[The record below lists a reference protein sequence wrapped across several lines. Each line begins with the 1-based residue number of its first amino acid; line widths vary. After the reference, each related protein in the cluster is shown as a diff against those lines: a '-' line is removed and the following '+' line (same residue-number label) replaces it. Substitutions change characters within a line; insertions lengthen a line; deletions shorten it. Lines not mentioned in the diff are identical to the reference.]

1 MGPAARPA
9 RLPLTLSREADVA
22 QTQAP
27 VEPGAPSR
35 AGAQPPGPR
44 GRPGSTTTTGMLVKI
59 ALLGLVLAIA
69 IFGAFPLIEQQQWL
83 GLALLVLVTAVIFWV
98 YLSPKRIPAKYLIP
112 GTLFLLAFQVFP
124 VLYTMSTAFTNFGDA
139 HRGSKEQAIQAI
151 EGASIQKV
159 EGSTDYRLTVATEG
173 DPITGDL
180 IFLLADPET
189 QQAQVGTPDGLEPLA
204 ADGLQFSPEGNITE
218 APGYTLLT
226 IGAAGGREEDL
237 AVFSVPTENGAIV
250 AAGLTRA
257 FEGAP
262 TRVYDEACD
271 CIKDAETGQTWTA
284 DETDGFFVDAQGENL
299 AQGWKVNV
307 GLRNFADVV
316 TDPLIAKYFF
326 RTLVWNLAFAA
337 LTVAGTFALGLMV
350 AIVLN
355 HERLKGQR
363 IYRSLLILPYAMP
376 AFAMLLLWRDMFNTD
391 FGLINRMFGT
401 EINWFGKPVTAMIAV
416 LLVQL
421 WMGYPYMFLV
431 ATGAL
436 QSIPGD
442 LKEAASVDGAKPV
455 YAFRTIIFPLLLVA
469 LAPLMIASFAFNFNN
484 FNAIYM
490 VSEGGPFPPD
500 NPQLGATDLLIT
512 YTYRLAFGAQGAQY
526 GFAAAVSI
534 FIFLIVAVISI
545 IGFRRTRALEEVN

>member
-1 MGPAARPA
+1 M
-9 RLPLTLSREADVA
+9 A

-35 AGAQPPGPR
+35 ASAQPPGPR
-44 GRPGSTTTTGMLVKI
+44 GRPGSTTTTGMIVKI

-69 IFGAFPLIEQQQWL
+69 IFGAFPLVEQQQWL

-98 YLSPKRIPAKYLIP
+98 YLSPSRIPAKYLIP
-112 GTLFLLAFQVFP
+112 GTLFLLVFQVFP

-139 HRGSKEQAIQAI
+139 HRGSKEDAIQAI

-159 EGSTDYRLTVATEG
+159 EGSTDYRLTVATKG
-173 DPITGDL
+173 DPITGD
-180 IFLLADPET
+180 IVFLLTDPDT
-189 QQAQVGTPDGLEPLA
+189 KQTQVGTSDGLEPLP
-204 ADGLQFSPEGNITE
+204 ADGVQLSPLDNVTE
-218 APGYTLLT
+218 APGYTVLT
-226 IGAAGGREEDL
+226 IGAAGAREEDL
-237 AVFSVPTENGAIV
+237 ANFSVPTQKGAIV

-262 TRVYDEACD
+262 QRAYDQACD

-284 DETDGFFVDAQGENL
+284 DETNGLFVDAKGENL

-337 LTVAGTFALGLMV
+337 LTVAGTFSLGLLV

-455 YAFRTIIFPLLLVA
+455 YAFRTIVFPLLLVA

-545 IGFRRTRALEEVN
+545 IGFRRSRAQEEVN

>member
-1 MGPAARPA
+1 M
-9 RLPLTLSREADVA
+9 A

-27 VEPGAPSR
+27 VETGAPSR

-44 GRPGSTTTTGMLVKI
+44 GRPGSTTTTGMLIKI
-59 ALLGLVLAIA
+59 AVLGLVLAIA
-69 IFGAFPLIEQQQWL
+69 IFGAFPLIEQQQWV

-98 YLSPKRIPAKYLIP
+98 YLSPRRIPAKYLIP

-139 HRGSKEQAIQAI
+139 HRGSKEDAIQAI
-151 EGASIQKV
+151 EGASITKV
-159 EGSTDYRLTVATEG
+159 EGSTDYRLSVATEG
-173 DPITGDL
+173 DPITGD
-180 IFLLADPET
+180 IVFLLTDPET
-189 QQAQVGTPDGLEPLA
+189 KQTQVGTSDGLEPLP
-204 ADGLQFSPEGNITE
+204 ADGVQLSPLGNVTE
-218 APGYTLLT
+218 APGYTVLT
-226 IGAAGGREEDL
+226 IGAAGAREEDL
-237 AVFSVPTENGAIV
+237 AEFSVPTENGAIV

-262 TRVYDEACD
+262 QRAYDEACD

-284 DETDGFFVDAQGENL
+284 DETDGFFVDDQGENL
-299 AQGWKVNV
+299 AQGWQVNV

-326 RTLVWNLAFAA
+326 RTLVWNFAFAA
-337 LTVAGTFALGLMV
+337 LTVAFTFALGLLV

-376 AFAMLLLWRDMFNTD
+376 AFAMLLVWRDMFNTD
-391 FGLINRMFGT
+391 FGLINRMFNS
-401 EINWFGKPVTAMIAV
+401 EVNWFGKPVTAMIAV
-416 LLVQL
+416 LLVQI

-534 FIFLIVAVISI
+534 FIFVIVAVFSI

>member
-1 MGPAARPA
+1 
-9 RLPLTLSREADVA
+9 VA

-98 YLSPKRIPAKYLIP
+98 YLSPRRIPAKYLIP

-139 HRGSKEQAIQAI
+139 HRGSKEDAILAI
-151 EGASIQKV
+151 EGASITKV
-159 EGSTDYRLTVATEG
+159 EGSTDYRLAVATEG
-173 DPITGDL
+173 DPITGD
-180 IFLLADPET
+180 IVFLLTDPET
-189 QQAQVGTPDGLEPLA
+189 KQSQVGTSDGLEPLP
-204 ADGLQFSPEGNITE
+204 PEGVQLSPLGNVTE
-218 APGYTLLT
+218 APGYTILT
-226 IGAAGGREEDL
+226 IGAAGAREEDL
-237 AVFSVPTENGAIV
+237 ADFSVPTENGAIV

-262 TRVYDEACD
+262 QRAYDEACD

-284 DETDGFFVDAQGENL
+284 DETDGLFVDDQGENL
-299 AQGWKVNV
+299 AQGWQVNV

-337 LTVAGTFALGLMV
+337 LTVAGTFALGLLV

-500 NPQLGATDLLIT
+500 NPQIGATDLLIT

-526 GFAAAVSI
+526 GFAAAVSV

-545 IGFRRTRALEEVN
+545 VGFRRTRALEEVN

>member
-1 MGPAARPA
+1 
-9 RLPLTLSREADVA
+9 VA
-22 QTQAP
+22 QGTQVP
-27 VEPGAPSR
+27 VEAGAPER
-35 AGAQPPGPR
+35 PGAQPPGR
-44 GRPGSTTTTGMLVKI
+44 RARPGSTTTLGLVVKI
-59 ALLGLVLAIA
+59 ALLGLVLAVA
-69 IFGAFPLIEQQQWL
+69 IFAAFPLIEQGQWL
-83 GLALLVLVTAVIFWV
+83 GLALVVVVTALLFWI
-98 YLSPKRIPAKYLIP
+98 YLSPRRIPAKYLIP

-124 VLYTMSTAFTNFGDA
+124 ALYTMSTAFTNFGDA
-139 HRGSKEQAIQAI
+139 HRGGKQDAIQAI
-151 EGASIQKV
+151 EGASITKV
-159 EGSTDYRLTVATEG
+159 PGSTDYRLSVATQG
-173 DPITGDL
+173 DPSTGDL
-180 IFLLADPET
+180 VFLLTDPET
-189 QQAQVGTPDGLEPLA
+189 RAAQVGTPDGLEPLA

-218 APGYTLLT
+218 APGYTILSL
-226 IGAAGGREEDL
+226 GAAGAREEDL
-237 AVFSVPTENGAIV
+237 ADFSVPTDNGAIV
-250 AAGLTRA
+250 SAGLTRA

-262 TRVYDEACD
+262 QRAYDAACD
-271 CIKDAETGQTWTA
+271 CVKDAETGQTWTA
-284 DETDGFFVDAQGENL
+284 DNSEGLFVDAQGENL
-299 AQGWKVNV
+299 AQGWQVNV
-307 GLRNFADVV
+307 GFRNFVDVL

-326 RTLVWNLAFAA
+326 RTLIWNFAFAA
-337 LTVAGTFALGLMV
+337 LTVAITFALGLLV

-391 FGLINRMFGT
+391 FGLINRMFNS
-401 EINWFGKPVTAMIAV
+401 EVNWFGKPLTAMLAV

-431 ATGAL
+431 CTGAL
-436 QSIPGD
+436 QAIPGD

-500 NPQLGATDLLIT
+500 NPQIGATDILIT
-512 YTYRLAFGAQGAQY
+512 YTYRLAFGGQGAQY
-526 GFAAAVSI
+526 GFAAAVSV

-545 IGFRRTRALEEVN
+545 VGFRRTRALEEVN

>member
-1 MGPAARPA
+1 VAQGTQVPVEAGGPSPAA
-9 RLPLTLSREADVA
+9 A
-22 QTQAP
+22 QQ
-27 VEPGAPSR
+27 PGR
-35 AGAQPPGPR
+35 R
-44 GRPGSTTTTGMLVKI
+44 GRPGSTTTTGMIVKI
-59 ALLGLVLAIA
+59 AVLGLVTAIA
-69 IFGAFPLIEQQQWL
+69 IFGAFPLIEQGQWL
-83 GLALLVLVTAVIFWV
+83 GLALLVGVTALLFWI
-98 YLSPKRIPAKYLIP
+98 YLSPRRIPAKYLIP

-139 HRGSKEQAIQAI
+139 HRGSKVDAIRAI
-151 EGASIQKV
+151 EGASVTKV
-159 EGSTDYRLTVATEG
+159 PGSADYRLSVATKG
-173 DPITGDL
+173 DPTTGDL
-180 IFLLADPET
+180 VFLLTDAET
-189 QQAQVGTPDGLEPLA
+189 KQPFVGTIEGLEPLPA
-204 ADGLQFSPEGNITE
+204 GDVQLSPEGNITQ
-218 APGYTLLT
+218 APGYTILSLGQA
-226 IGAAGGREEDL
+226 GAREEDL
-237 AVFSVPTENGAIV
+237 ADFSVPTPKGAIV
-250 AAGLTRA
+250 PAGLTRA

-262 TRVYDEACD
+262 QRAYDAACD

-284 DETDGFFVDAQGENL
+284 DDSNGLFVDDKGENL
-299 AQGWKVNV
+299 AQGWQVNV

-316 TDPLIAKYFF
+316 SDPLIAKYFF
-326 RTLVWNLAFAA
+326 RTLLWNFAFAA
-337 LTVAGTFALGLMV
+337 LTVGLTFALGLLV

-391 FGLINRMFGT
+391 FGLINRMFNS
-401 EINWFGKPVTAMIAV
+401 EVNWFGKPATAMIAV

-431 ATGAL
+431 CTGAL

-484 FNAIYM
+484 FNAIFM

-500 NPQLGATDLLIT
+500 NPQIGATDLLIT

-526 GFAAAVSI
+526 GFAAAVSV
-534 FIFLIVAVISI
+534 FIFLIVAVFSI
-545 IGFRRTRALEEVN
+545 VGFRRTRALEEVN

>member
-1 MGPAARPA
+1 M
-9 RLPLTLSREADVA
+9 A

-27 VEPGAPSR
+27 VEAGAPSR

-98 YLSPKRIPAKYLIP
+98 YLSPSRIPAKYLIP

-139 HRGSKEQAIQAI
+139 HRGSKEDAIQAI
-151 EGASIQKV
+151 EGASITKV
-159 EGSTDYRLTVATEG
+159 EGSTDYRLAVATEG
-173 DPITGDL
+173 DPITGD
-180 IFLLADPET
+180 IVFLLTDFET
-189 QQAQVGTPDGLEPLA
+189 KQSQVGTSDGLEPLP
-204 ADGLQFSPEGNITE
+204 PEGVQLSPLGNVTE
-218 APGYTLLT
+218 APGYTILT
-226 IGAAGGREEDL
+226 IGAAGAREEDL
-237 AVFSVPTENGAIV
+237 ADFSVPTENGAIV

-262 TRVYDEACD
+262 QRAYDEACD

-284 DETDGFFVDAQGENL
+284 DETDGLFVDDQGENL
-299 AQGWKVNV
+299 AQGWQVNV

-337 LTVAGTFALGLMV
+337 LTVAGTFALGLLV
-350 AIVLN
+350 AVVLN

-500 NPQLGATDLLIT
+500 NPQIGATDLLIT

-526 GFAAAVSI
+526 GFAAAVSV

-545 IGFRRTRALEEVN
+545 VGFRRTRALEEVN

>member
-1 MGPAARPA
+1 
-9 RLPLTLSREADVA
+9 VA
-22 QTQAP
+22 QGTQVP
-27 VEPGAPSR
+27 VEAGAPER
-35 AGAQPPGPR
+35 PGAQPPGRR
-44 GRPGSTTTTGMLVKI
+44 GRPGSSSTTTAGLVVKI
-59 ALLGLVLAIA
+59 VLLGLVLAVA
-69 IFGAFPLIEQQQWL
+69 IFAAFPLVEQGQWL
-83 GLALLVLVTAVIFWV
+83 GLALVVGVTALLFWI
-98 YLSPKRIPAKYLIP
+98 YLSPRRIPAKYLIP

-151 EGASIQKV
+151 EGASITKV
-159 EGSTDYRLTVATEG
+159 AGSTDYRLAIATKG
-173 DPITGDL
+173 DPATGDL
-180 IFLLADPET
+180 VFLLTDPET
-189 QQAQVGTPDGLEPLA
+189 RASQVGTPDGLEPLA
-204 ADGLQFSPEGNITE
+204 ADGLRFSPEGNITE
-218 APGYTLLT
+218 APGYTVLS
-226 IGAAGGREEDL
+226 IGAAGAREEDL
-237 AVFSVPTENGAIV
+237 ADFSVPTDNGAIV
-250 AAGLTRA
+250 NAGLTRA

-262 TRVYDEACD
+262 QRAYDAACD
-271 CIKDAETGQTWTA
+271 CVRDAETGQTWTA
-284 DETDGFFVDAQGENL
+284 DDGQGFFVDAQGENL
-299 AQGWKVNV
+299 AQGWQINV
-307 GLRNFADVV
+307 GFRNFVDVV

-326 RTLVWNLAFAA
+326 RTLIWNFAFAA
-337 LTVAGTFALGLMV
+337 LTVAITFALGLLV

-355 HERLKGQR
+355 HERLRGQR

-391 FGLINRMFGT
+391 FGLINRLFNS
-401 EINWFGKPVTAMIAV
+401 EVNWFGKPLTAMLAV

-431 ATGAL
+431 CTGAL

-500 NPQLGATDLLIT
+500 NPQIGATDILIT
-512 YTYRLAFGAQGAQY
+512 YTYRLAFGGQGAQY
-526 GFAAAVSI
+526 GFAAAVSV

-545 IGFRRTRALEEVN
+545 VGFRRTRALEEVN

>member
-1 MGPAARPA
+1 
-9 RLPLTLSREADVA
+9 VA
-22 QTQAP
+22 QTQVP
-27 VEPGAPSR
+27 VEAGAPAR
-35 AGAQPPGPR
+35 PGAQPPGR
-44 GRPGSTTTTGMLVKI
+44 RARPGSTTTVGLLVKI
-59 ALLGLVLAIA
+59 ALLGLVLAVA
-69 IFGAFPLIEQQQWL
+69 IFAAFPLIQQGQWL
-83 GLALLVLVTAVIFWV
+83 GLALVVGVTALLFWI
-98 YLSPKRIPAKYLIP
+98 YLSPRRIPAKYLIP

-139 HRGSKEQAIQAI
+139 HRGSKEDAIRAI
-151 EGASIQKV
+151 EGASITKV
-159 EGSTDYRLTVATEG
+159 EGSTDYRLAIATQG

-180 IFLLADPET
+180 VFLLSDPET
-189 QQAQVGTPDGLEPLA
+189 RASQVGTPDGLEPLA
-204 ADGLQFSPEGNITE
+204 ADGLQFSPQGNIIE
-218 APGYTLLT
+218 APGYTILT
-226 IGAAGGREEDL
+226 IGAAGAREEDL
-237 AVFSVPTENGAIV
+237 AEFSVPTADGAIV

-262 TRVYDEACD
+262 QRAYDEACD
-271 CIKDAETGQTWTA
+271 CIRDAGTGQTWTA
-284 DETDGFFVDAQGENL
+284 DDSEGLFVDAGGDNL
-299 AQGWKVNV
+299 AQGWQVNV
-307 GLRNFADVV
+307 GFRNFVDVV

-326 RTLVWNLAFAA
+326 RTLLWNFAFAA
-337 LTVAGTFALGLMV
+337 LTVAITFALGLLV

-391 FGLINRMFGT
+391 FGLINRLFNL
-401 EINWFGKPVTAMIAV
+401 EVNWFGKPLTAMLAV

-431 ATGAL
+431 CTGAL
-436 QSIPGD
+436 QAIPGD
-442 LKEAASVDGAKPV
+442 LKEAAAVDGAKPV
-455 YAFRTIIFPLLLVA
+455 YAFRTIVFPLLLVA

-484 FNAIYM
+484 FNAIYL

-500 NPQLGATDLLIT
+500 NPQIGATDLLIT

-526 GFAAAVSI
+526 GFAAAVSV
-534 FIFLIVAVISI
+534 FIFLIVAVFSI

>member
-1 MGPAARPA
+1 
-9 RLPLTLSREADVA
+9 VA

-27 VEPGAPSR
+27 IEAGAPER
-35 AGAQPPGPR
+35 PGAQPPGR
-44 GRPGSTTTTGMLVKI
+44 RARPGSTTTTTGMVVKI
-59 ALLGLVLAIA
+59 VLLGLVLAVA
-69 IFGAFPLIEQQQWL
+69 IFAAFPLIEQGQWL
-83 GLALLVLVTAVIFWV
+83 GLALVVGVTALLFWI
-98 YLSPKRIPAKYLIP
+98 YLSPSRIPAKYLIP

-139 HRGSKEQAIQAI
+139 HRGSKEDAIRAI
-151 EGASIQKV
+151 EGASITKV
-159 EGSTDYRLTVATEG
+159 EGSTDYRLAIATQG
-173 DPITGDL
+173 DPATGD
-180 IFLLADPET
+180 IVFLLSDPET
-189 QQAQVGTPDGLEPLA
+189 QASQVGTPDGLEPLP
-204 ADGLQFSPEGNITE
+204 ADGLQFSPDGNITE
-218 APGYTLLT
+218 APGYTILT
-226 IGAAGGREEDL
+226 IGAAGAREEDL
-237 AVFSVPTENGAIV
+237 AEFSVPTPDGAIV

-262 TRVYDEACD
+262 QRAYDEACD

-284 DETDGFFVDAQGENL
+284 DGSQGFFVDANGDNL
-299 AQGWKVNV
+299 AQGWQVNV
-307 GLRNFADVV
+307 GLRNFVDVV

-326 RTLVWNLAFAA
+326 RTLIWNFAFAA
-337 LTVAGTFALGLMV
+337 LTVATTFALGLLV

-363 IYRSLLILPYAMP
+363 VYRSLLILPYAMP

-391 FGLINRMFGT
+391 FGLINRMFNL
-401 EINWFGKPVTAMIAV
+401 EVNWFGKPLTAMLAV

-431 ATGAL
+431 CTGAL

-500 NPQLGATDLLIT
+500 NPQIGATDLLIT

-526 GFAAAVSI
+526 GFAAAVSV
-534 FIFLIVAVISI
+534 FIFLIVAVFSI

>member
-1 MGPAARPA
+1 
-9 RLPLTLSREADVA
+9 VA

-35 AGAQPPGPR
+35 AGPQPPGRR
-44 GRPGSTTTTGMLVKI
+44 GRPASTTTTGMIVKI

-83 GLALLVLVTAVIFWV
+83 GLALLIAVTSVIFWV
-98 YLSPKRIPAKYLIP
+98 YLSPRRIPAKYLIP

-139 HRGSKEQAIQAI
+139 HRGSKEDAIQAI
-151 EGASIQKV
+151 EGASITKV
-159 EGSTDYRLTVATEG
+159 EGSTDYRLAVATKG
-173 DPITGDL
+173 DPITGD
-180 IFLLADPET
+180 IVFLLTDFET
-189 QQAQVGTPDGLEPLA
+189 KQSQVGTSDGLEPLP
-204 ADGLQFSPEGNITE
+204 PEGVQLSPLGNVTE
-218 APGYTLLT
+218 APGYTILT
-226 IGAAGGREEDL
+226 IGAAGAREEDL
-237 AVFSVPTENGAIV
+237 ADFSVPTENGAIV

-262 TRVYDEACD
+262 QRAYDEACD

-284 DETDGFFVDAQGENL
+284 DETNGLFVDDQGENL

-307 GLRNFADVV
+307 GLRNFVDVV

-326 RTLVWNLAFAA
+326 RTLVWNFAFAA
-337 LTVAGTFALGLMV
+337 LTVAGTFALGLLV

-431 ATGAL
+431 CTGAL

-500 NPQLGATDLLIT
+500 NPQIGATDLLIT

-526 GFAAAVSI
+526 GFAAAVSV
-534 FIFLIVAVISI
+534 FIFLIVAVFSI

>member
-1 MGPAARPA
+1 
-9 RLPLTLSREADVA
+9 VA

-44 GRPGSTTTTGMLVKI
+44 GRPGSTTTTGMIVKI

-69 IFGAFPLIEQQQWL
+69 IFGAFPLVEQQQWL

-98 YLSPKRIPAKYLIP
+98 YLSPSRIPAKYLIP
-112 GTLFLLAFQVFP
+112 GTLFLLVFQVFP

-139 HRGSKEQAIQAI
+139 HRGSKEDAIQAI

-159 EGSTDYRLTVATEG
+159 EGSTDYRLTVATKG
-173 DPITGDL
+173 DPITGD
-180 IFLLADPET
+180 IVFLLTDPDT
-189 QQAQVGTPDGLEPLA
+189 KQTQVGTSDGLEPLP
-204 ADGLQFSPEGNITE
+204 ADGVQLSPLGNVTE
-218 APGYTLLT
+218 APGYTVLT
-226 IGAAGGREEDL
+226 IGAAGAREEDL
-237 AVFSVPTENGAIV
+237 ANFSVPTQNGAIV

-262 TRVYDEACD
+262 QRAYDQACD

-284 DETDGFFVDAQGENL
+284 DETNGLFVDAKGENL

-337 LTVAGTFALGLMV
+337 LTVAGTFSLGLLV

-455 YAFRTIIFPLLLVA
+455 YAFRTIVFPLLLVA

-534 FIFLIVAVISI
+534 FIFLIVAVVSI
-545 IGFRRTRALEEVN
+545 IGFRRSRALEEVN

>member
-1 MGPAARPA
+1 
-9 RLPLTLSREADVA
+9 VA
-22 QTQAP
+22 QTQTP
-27 VEPGAPSR
+27 VETGATTR
-35 AGAQPPGPR
+35 AGAQPPGRR

-83 GLALLVLVTAVIFWV
+83 GLALLIAVTAVIFWV
-98 YLSPKRIPAKYLIP
+98 YLSPRRIPAKYLIP

-139 HRGSKEQAIQAI
+139 HRGSKEDAIQAI

-159 EGSTDYRLTVATEG
+159 EGSTDYRLTVAT
-173 DPITGDL
+173 TGDAVTGD
-180 IFLLADPET
+180 IVFLLTDPDT
-189 QQAQVGTPDGLEPLA
+189 KQSQVGTSDGLEPLP
-204 ADGLQFSPEGNITE
+204 PEGVQLSPSGNVTE
-218 APGYTLLT
+218 APGYTILT
-226 IGAAGGREEDL
+226 IGAAGAREEDL
-237 AVFSVPTENGAIV
+237 ANFSVPTDNGAIV
-250 AAGLTRA
+250 NAGLTRA

-262 TRVYDEACD
+262 QRAYDSACD
-271 CIKDAETGQTWTA
+271 CIKDAQTGQTWTA
-284 DETDGFFVDAQGENL
+284 DDANGLFVDANGDNL

-326 RTLVWNLAFAA
+326 RTLIWNFAFAA
-337 LTVAGTFALGLMV
+337 LTVAGTFALGLLV

-391 FGLINRMFGT
+391 FGLINRLFGT

-500 NPQLGATDLLIT
+500 NPQIGATDLLIT

-526 GFAAAVSI
+526 GFAAAVSV

-545 IGFRRTRALEEVN
+545 VGFRRTRALEEVN

>member
-1 MGPAARPA
+1 M
-9 RLPLTLSREADVA
+9 A

-83 GLALLVLVTAVIFWV
+83 GLALLTVVTAVIFWV
-98 YLSPKRIPAKYLIP
+98 YLSPRRIPAKYLIP

-139 HRGSKEQAIQAI
+139 HRGSKEDAIQAI

-159 EGSTDYRLTVATEG
+159 EGSTDYRLTVATTG
-173 DPITGDL
+173 DPVTGD
-180 IFLLADPET
+180 IVFLLTDPDT
-189 QQAQVGTPDGLEPLA
+189 KQSQVGTSDGLEPLP
-204 ADGLQFSPEGNITE
+204 PEGVQLSPSGNVTE
-218 APGYTLLT
+218 APGYTVLT
-226 IGAAGGREEDL
+226 IGAAGAHEEDL
-237 AVFSVPTENGAIV
+237 ADFSVPTQNGAIV

-262 TRVYDEACD
+262 QRAYDEACD

-284 DETDGFFVDAQGENL
+284 DETNGLFVDAQGENL
-299 AQGWKVNV
+299 AQGWKVNQRAEEV
-307 GLRNFADVV
+307 LGDQRVSDHVHEVAQ
-316 TDPLIAKYFF
+316 TD
-326 RTLVWNLAFAA
+326 VWNFAFAA
-337 LTVAGTFALGLMV
+337 LTVAGTFALGLLV

-376 AFAMLLLWRDMFNTD
+376 SFAMLLLWRDMFNTD
-391 FGLINRMFGT
+391 FGLINRLFGT

-484 FNAIYM
+484 FNAIYL
-490 VSEGGPFPPD
+490 VSEGGPFPAD
-500 NPQLGATDLLIT
+500 NPQIGATDLLIT

-526 GFAAAVSI
+526 GFAAAVSV
-534 FIFLIVAVISI
+534 FIFLIVAVFSI

>member
-1 MGPAARPA
+1 M
-9 RLPLTLSREADVA
+9 A

-83 GLALLVLVTAVIFWV
+83 GLALLIAVTAVIFWV
-98 YLSPKRIPAKYLIP
+98 YLSPGRIPAKYLIP

-139 HRGSKEQAIQAI
+139 HRGSKEDAIQAI

-159 EGSTDYRLTVATEG
+159 EGSTDYRLTVATKG
-173 DPITGDL
+173 DPITGD
-180 IFLLADPET
+180 IVFLLTDPDT
-189 QQAQVGTPDGLEPLA
+189 KQTQVGTSDGLEPLPA
-204 ADGLQFSPEGNITE
+204 GGVQLSPLGNVTE
-218 APGYTLLT
+218 APGYTVLT
-226 IGAAGGREEDL
+226 IGAAGAREEDL
-237 AVFSVPTENGAIV
+237 ANFSVPTQKGAIV

-262 TRVYDEACD
+262 QRAYDQACD

-284 DETDGFFVDAQGENL
+284 DETNGLFVDAKGENL

-337 LTVAGTFALGLMV
+337 LTVAGTFSLGLLV

-455 YAFRTIIFPLLLVA
+455 YAFRTIVFPLLLVA

-534 FIFLIVAVISI
+534 FIFLIVAVVSI
-545 IGFRRTRALEEVN
+545 IGFRRSRALEEVN

>member
-1 MGPAARPA
+1 M
-9 RLPLTLSREADVA
+9 A

-35 AGAQPPGPR
+35 ASAQPPGPR

-83 GLALLVLVTAVIFWV
+83 GLALLIAVTAVIFWV
-98 YLSPKRIPAKYLIP
+98 YLSPRRIPAKYLIP

-139 HRGSKEQAIQAI
+139 HRGSKEDAIQAI
-151 EGASIQKV
+151 EGASITKV
-159 EGSTDYRLTVATEG
+159 PGSTDYRLSIATQG
-173 DPITGDL
+173 DPITGD
-180 IFLLADPET
+180 IVFLLADPET
-189 QQAQVGTPDGLEPLA
+189 RAAQVGTPDGLEPLA

-218 APGYTLLT
+218 APGYTILT
-226 IGAAGGREEDL
+226 IGAAGAREEDL
-237 AVFSVPTENGAIV
+237 ADFSVPTEDGAIV

-262 TRVYDEACD
+262 TRAYDEGCD
-271 CIKDAETGQTWTA
+271 CIRDAETGQTWTA
-284 DETDGFFVDAQGENL
+284 DGTEGFFVDDQGENL
-299 AQGWKVNV
+299 AQGWQVNV

-337 LTVAGTFALGLMV
+337 LTVAGTFALGLLV

-391 FGLINRMFGT
+391 FGLINRMFNSQV
-401 EINWFGKPVTAMIAV
+401 NWFGKPVTAMIAV

-431 ATGAL
+431 CTGAL

-500 NPQLGATDLLIT
+500 NPQIGATDLLIT

-526 GFAAAVSI
+526 GFAAAVSV
-534 FIFLIVAVISI
+534 FIFLIVAVFSI
-545 IGFRRTRALEEVN
+545 VGFRRTRALEEVN

>member
-1 MGPAARPA
+1 
-9 RLPLTLSREADVA
+9 VA

-27 VEPGAPSR
+27 VESGAPSR

-44 GRPGSTTTTGMLVKI
+44 GRSGSTTTTGMLVKI

-98 YLSPKRIPAKYLIP
+98 YLSPRRIPAKYLIP

-139 HRGSKEQAIQAI
+139 HRGSKEDAIQAI
-151 EGASIQKV
+151 EGASITKV
-159 EGSTDYRLTVATEG
+159 EGSTDYRLAVATEG
-173 DPITGDL
+173 DPITGD
-180 IFLLADPET
+180 IVFLLTDPET
-189 QQAQVGTPDGLEPLA
+189 KQSQVGTSDGLEPLP
-204 ADGLQFSPEGNITE
+204 PEGVQLSPLGNVTE
-218 APGYTLLT
+218 APGYTILT
-226 IGAAGGREEDL
+226 IGAAGAREEDL
-237 AVFSVPTENGAIV
+237 ADFSVPTENGAIV

-262 TRVYDEACD
+262 QRAYDEACD

-284 DETDGFFVDAQGENL
+284 DETDGLFVDDQGENL
-299 AQGWKVNV
+299 AQGWQVNV

-337 LTVAGTFALGLMV
+337 LTVAGTFALGLLV

-391 FGLINRMFGT
+391 FGLINRLFGT

-431 ATGAL
+431 CTGAL

-500 NPQLGATDLLIT
+500 NPQIGATDLLIT

-526 GFAAAVSI
+526 GFAAAVSV

-545 IGFRRTRALEEVN
+545 VGFRRTRALEEVN

>member
-1 MGPAARPA
+1 
-9 RLPLTLSREADVA
+9 VA
-22 QTQAP
+22 QGTQVP
-27 VEPGAPSR
+27 VETGGPSR
-35 AGAQPPGPR
+35 AAAQPPGQR
-44 GRPGSTTTTGMLVKI
+44 GRPGSTTTTGMIVKI
-59 ALLGLVLAIA
+59 AVLALVLAIA

-98 YLSPKRIPAKYLIP
+98 YLSPRRIPAKYLIP

-139 HRGSKEQAIQAI
+139 HRGSKQDAIQAI
-151 EGASIQKV
+151 EGASVTKV
-159 EGSTDYRLTVATEG
+159 PGSTDYRLSIATKG
-173 DPITGDL
+173 DPATGDL
-180 IFLLADPET
+180 VFLLVDPGT
-189 QQAQVGTPDGLEPLA
+189 RAAQLGTPDGLEPLPA
-204 ADGLQFSPEGNITE
+204 GGLQFSDQSNITE
-218 APGYTLLT
+218 APGYTILS
-226 IGAAGGREEDL
+226 IGQAGAREENL
-237 AVFSVPTENGAIV
+237 ADFSVPTDNGAIV
-250 AAGLTRA
+250 PAGLTRA

-262 TRVYDEACD
+262 QRSYDAACD
-271 CIKDAETGQTWTA
+271 CIKDRETGQTWTA
-284 DETDGFFVDAQGENL
+284 DDGNGLFVDAKGDNL
-299 AQGWKVNV
+299 AQGWQVNV

-326 RTLVWNLAFAA
+326 RTLVWNFAFAA
-337 LTVAGTFALGLMV
+337 LTVGLTFALGLLV

-363 IYRSLLILPYAMP
+363 LYRSLLILPYAMP

-391 FGLINRMFGT
+391 FGLINRLFNS
-401 EINWFGKPVTAMIAV
+401 EVNWFGKPATAMIAV

-431 ATGAL
+431 CTGAL

-455 YAFRTIIFPLLLVA
+455 YAFRTIVFPLLLVA
-469 LAPLMIASFAFNFNN
+469 LAPLLIASFAFNFNN
-484 FNAIYM
+484 FNAIFM

-500 NPQLGATDLLIT
+500 NPQIGATDLLIT

-526 GFAAAVSI
+526 GFAAAVSV
-534 FIFLIVAVISI
+534 FIFLIVAVFSI
-545 IGFRRTRALEEVN
+545 VGFRRTRALEEVN

>member
-1 MGPAARPA
+1 M
-9 RLPLTLSREADVA
+9 A

-124 VLYTMSTAFTNFGDA
+124 VLYTMSTAFTNFGDG
-139 HRGSKEQAIQAI
+139 HRGSQEDAIRAI
-151 EGASIQKV
+151 EGASIRKV
-159 EGSTDYRLTVATEG
+159 EGSTDYRLAVAVKG

-180 IFLLADPET
+180 YFLLTDPET
-189 QQAQVGTPDGLEPLA
+189 RQTEVGTSDGLEPLP
-204 ADGLQFSPEGNITE
+204 ADGVVLSPQGNVTE
-218 APGYTLLT
+218 APGYTILT

-271 CIKDAETGQTWTA
+271 CIKDTETGQTWTA
-284 DETDGFFVDAQGENL
+284 DDSDGFFVDAQGENL

-337 LTVAGTFALGLMV
+337 LTVAGTFSLGLLV

>member
-1 MGPAARPA
+1 
-9 RLPLTLSREADVA
+9 VA
-22 QTQAP
+22 QGTQVP
-27 VEPGAPSR
+27 VEAGAPER
-35 AGAQPPGPR
+35 PGAQPPGRR
-44 GRPGSTTTTGMLVKI
+44 GRPGSSTTTAGLVVKI
-59 ALLGLVLAIA
+59 VLLGLVLAVA
-69 IFGAFPLIEQQQWL
+69 IFAAFPLVEQGQWL
-83 GLALLVLVTAVIFWV
+83 GLALVVGVTALLFWI
-98 YLSPKRIPAKYLIP
+98 YLSPRRIPAKYLIP

-151 EGASIQKV
+151 EGASITKV
-159 EGSTDYRLTVATEG
+159 AGSTDYRLAIATKG
-173 DPITGDL
+173 DPATGDL
-180 IFLLADPET
+180 VFLLTDPET
-189 QQAQVGTPDGLEPLA
+189 RASQVGTPDGLEPLA
-204 ADGLQFSPEGNITE
+204 ADGLRFSPEGNITE
-218 APGYTLLT
+218 APGYTVLS
-226 IGAAGGREEDL
+226 IGAAGAREEDL
-237 AVFSVPTENGAIV
+237 ADFSVPTDNGAIV
-250 AAGLTRA
+250 NAGLTRA

-262 TRVYDEACD
+262 QRAYDAACD
-271 CIKDAETGQTWTA
+271 CVRDAETGQTWTA
-284 DETDGFFVDAQGENL
+284 DDGQGFFVDAQGQNL
-299 AQGWKVNV
+299 AQGWQINV
-307 GLRNFADVV
+307 GFRNFVDVV

-326 RTLVWNLAFAA
+326 RTLIWNFAFAA
-337 LTVAGTFALGLMV
+337 LTVAITFALGLLV

-355 HERLKGQR
+355 HERLRGQR

-391 FGLINRMFGT
+391 FGLINRLFNS
-401 EINWFGKPVTAMIAV
+401 EVNWFGRPLTAMLAV

-431 ATGAL
+431 CTGAL

-500 NPQLGATDLLIT
+500 NPQIGATDILIT
-512 YTYRLAFGAQGAQY
+512 YTYRLAFGGQGAQY
-526 GFAAAVSI
+526 GFAAAVSV

-545 IGFRRTRALEEVN
+545 VGFRRTRALEEVN

>member
-1 MGPAARPA
+1 M
-9 RLPLTLSREADVA
+9 A
-22 QTQAP
+22 QGTQVP
-27 VEPGAPSR
+27 VEAGAPER
-35 AGAQPPGPR
+35 PGAQPPGRR
-44 GRPGSTTTTGMLVKI
+44 GRPGSSSTTTAGLVVKI
-59 ALLGLVLAIA
+59 VLLGLVLAVA
-69 IFGAFPLIEQQQWL
+69 IFAAFPLVEQGQWL
-83 GLALLVLVTAVIFWV
+83 GLALVVGVTALLFWI
-98 YLSPKRIPAKYLIP
+98 YLSPRRIPAKYLIP

-151 EGASIQKV
+151 EGASITKV
-159 EGSTDYRLTVATEG
+159 AGSTDYRLAIATKG
-173 DPITGDL
+173 DPATGDL
-180 IFLLADPET
+180 VFLLTDPET
-189 QQAQVGTPDGLEPLA
+189 RASQVGTPDGLEPPA
-204 ADGLQFSPEGNITE
+204 ADGLRFSPEGNITE
-218 APGYTLLT
+218 APGYTVLS
-226 IGAAGGREEDL
+226 IGAAGAREEDL
-237 AVFSVPTENGAIV
+237 ADFSVPTDNGAIV
-250 AAGLTRA
+250 NAGLTRA

-262 TRVYDEACD
+262 QRAYDAACD
-271 CIKDAETGQTWTA
+271 CVRDAETGQTWTA
-284 DETDGFFVDAQGENL
+284 DDGQGFFVDAQGENL
-299 AQGWKVNV
+299 AQGWQINV
-307 GLRNFADVV
+307 GFRNFVDVV

-326 RTLVWNLAFAA
+326 RTLIWNFAFAA
-337 LTVAGTFALGLMV
+337 LTVAITFALGLLV

-355 HERLKGQR
+355 HERLRGQR

-391 FGLINRMFGT
+391 FGLINRLLNS
-401 EINWFGKPVTAMIAV
+401 EVNWFGKPLTAMLAV

-431 ATGAL
+431 CTGAL

-500 NPQLGATDLLIT
+500 NPQIGATDLLIT
-512 YTYRLAFGAQGAQY
+512 YTYRLAFGGQGAQY
-526 GFAAAVSI
+526 GFAAAVSV

-545 IGFRRTRALEEVN
+545 VGFRRTRALEEVN

>member
-1 MGPAARPA
+1 M
-9 RLPLTLSREADVA
+9 A

-44 GRPGSTTTTGMLVKI
+44 GRPGSTTTTGMIVKI

-69 IFGAFPLIEQQQWL
+69 IFGAFPLVEQQQWL

-98 YLSPKRIPAKYLIP
+98 YLSPSRIPAKYLIP
-112 GTLFLLAFQVFP
+112 GTLFLLFLLVFQVFP

-139 HRGSKEQAIQAI
+139 HRGSKEDAIQAI

-159 EGSTDYRLTVATEG
+159 EGSTDYRLTVATKG
-173 DPITGDL
+173 DPITGD
-180 IFLLADPET
+180 IVFLLTDPDT
-189 QQAQVGTPDGLEPLA
+189 KQTQVGTSDGLEPLPA
-204 ADGLQFSPEGNITE
+204 GGVQLSPLGNVTE
-218 APGYTLLT
+218 APGYTVLT
-226 IGAAGGREEDL
+226 IGAAGAREEDL
-237 AVFSVPTENGAIV
+237 ANFSVPTQNGAIV

-262 TRVYDEACD
+262 QRAYDQACD

-284 DETDGFFVDAQGENL
+284 DETNGLFVDAKGENL

-337 LTVAGTFALGLMV
+337 LTVAGIFSLGLLV

-455 YAFRTIIFPLLLVA
+455 YAFRTIVFPLLLVA

-534 FIFLIVAVISI
+534 FIFLIVAVVSI
-545 IGFRRTRALEEVN
+545 IGFRRSRALEEVN